1 MRYPARIMAD
11 TPSRSTRNAPFV
23 SRLFNL
29 SGRVAVVTGAS
40 RGIGEAIARAY
51 AEAGAAVV
59 LASRT
64 QEALDEVARSI
75 EEDGGQALP
84 VACHT
89 GDPEAIG
96 ALVERTTAELG
107 GVDVL
112 VNNAG
117 TNPHFGPILT
127 AEESHWDKTYEVN
140 VKGYAAMA
148 KACVPAMRER
158 GSGKIVNIA
167 SIVGLAPHPG
177 LGVYAVSKA
186 AVLMLTRVLA
196 IELARENIQVNAIA
210 PGIVKTRFSELLWK
224 EDDGGYGERNVKQI
238 PAGRFGETDDLLGL
252 ALYLAAP
259 ASDWTTGGIFTVD
272 GGHTV
277 GAG

>member
-1 MRYPARIMAD
+1 MRYPARTMPD
-11 TPSRSTRNAPFV
+11 TPRSNPKALSA
-23 SRLFNL
+23 SRLFDL

-40 RGIGEAIARAY
+40 RGIGEAIARGY
-51 AEAGAAVV
+51 AEAGAIVV

-64 QEALDEVARSI
+64 QEALDEVAKSI
-75 EEDGGQALP
+75 EEGGGQALP

-96 ALVERTTAELG
+96 ALVERTVSELG

-127 AEESHWDKTYEVN
+127 AEDGHWDKTYEVN

-158 GSGKIVNIA
+158 GGGKIVNIA

-196 IELARENIQVNAIA
+196 IELAGENIQVNAIA
-210 PGIVKTRFSELLWK
+210 PGIIKTRFSELLWK
-224 EDDGGYGERNVKQI
+224 EDGGGYGKQNLRNI